1 MLSFGS
7 NPLLYLPPMTGSP
20 QDEPL
25 ELEIRL
31 KLDLEFGAVQEVAQ
45 KVADLQRDR
54 TDWENKRKLE
64 LAELEKERS
73 KPAQLS
79 SDREQQLIRKHEE
92 AKLALQQKHEQ
103 TTRALVQQHE
113 ETKMS
118 LRKQHEDTLQQHEES
133 KKAIVEQFEQAR
145 EELEKRLA
153 QAEEQL
159 EQQRKAN
166 AATIAEH
173 EKAQATFELNTQELA
188 IARGNVEEL
197 KAEIERLTTVHAQ
210 TQTDLVDARKVN
222 SRLASA
228 LDQERL
234 MRAMMENTRS
244 WQMTK
249 PLRNMVGLFKP
260 TPKE

>member
-1 MLSFGS
+1 MAAIPFFICLEI
-7 NPLLYLPPMTGSP
+7 TGAP

-45 KVADLQRDR
+45 KAADIQRDR
-54 TDWENKRKLE
+54 ADWENKRKQE
-64 LAELEKERS
+64 LADLEKERG

-118 LRKQHEDTLQQHEES
+118 LRKQHEDELQKQEES
-133 KKAIVEQFEQAR
+133 KKAIVQQFEQAR
-145 EELEKRLA
+145 EELEKRVA

-159 EQQRKAN
+159 EQQRKTY
-166 AATIAEH
+166 AAAVAEH
-173 EKAQATFELNTQELA
+173 EKAQATHNLTTQELS
-188 IARGNVEEL
+188 ISRGNVEEL

-249 PLRNMVGLFKP
+249 PLRNMVGPSKP